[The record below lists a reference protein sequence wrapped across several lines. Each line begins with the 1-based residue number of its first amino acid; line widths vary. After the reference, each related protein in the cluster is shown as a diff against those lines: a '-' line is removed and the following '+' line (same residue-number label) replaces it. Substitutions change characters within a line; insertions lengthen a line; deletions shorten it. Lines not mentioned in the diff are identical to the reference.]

1 MMSTKKKIQ
10 KKSQIREK
18 KLRRNRISFVL
29 NDDEK
34 AVMDNYLH
42 RYKILNKSNWLRMTM
57 LSFVHKNMEED
68 YPTLFNEND
77 MRR

>member
-1 MMSTKKKIQ
+1 MVSTKKKIQ
-10 KKSQIREK
+10 KKSQIRDK
-18 KLRRNRISFVL
+18 KLRRNRVSFVL

-34 AVMDNYLH
+34 AVMDNYLS

-57 LSFVHKNMEED
+57 LSFVYKNMEED
-68 YPTLFNEND
+68 YPTLFKEND